1 MRRLH
6 VSVMDMQPAPALSLP
21 PEHSRLWH
29 PGIQGKL
36 ETPLDSRGLVD
47 LDELVNLGKET
58 VCDDYPWTSVF
69 NDVHHLQWPAASY
82 TQSLGEPWHE
92 FRELVQRKA
101 FIPRQFHNWLHLITL
116 PPAPPSEEV
125 MRHSINAERTAR
137 AIAVTAQLAVRLTRM
152 PGIPESKLI
161 QRLEQ
166 QYENYKL
173 YIENAREVPIEFQLL
188 KLAEAEAKSV
198 EEMLLMNKRLG
209 KLALHQVPI
218 RLRQL
223 QPTA

>member
-1 MRRLH
+1 MKALH
-6 VSVMDMQPAPALSLP
+6 APAMDMQPASVLLLP

-29 PGIQGKL
+29 PGKQGKL

-47 LDELVNLGKET
+47 LDELINLGKGT
-58 VCDDYPWTSVF
+58 VRDGYAWASPF
-69 NDVHHLQWPAASY
+69 NDVHHLQWPAVSY
-82 TQSLGEPWHE
+82 AQSLGEPWHE
-92 FRELVQRKA
+92 FRELVRRKA
-101 FIPRQFHNWLHLITL
+101 FMPRQFHNWLHLITL
-116 PPAPPSEEV
+116 PPIPPSEDV
-125 MRHSINAERTAR
+125 MRYSIDAERTAR

-166 QYENYKL
+166 QYENYTL
-173 YIENAREVPIEFQLL
+173 YIENAREVPVEFQLL
-188 KLAEAEAKSV
+188 KLAEVEAKSV

-209 KLALHQVPI
+209 KLALHRVPI

-223 QPTA
+223 QPAA